1 MEEGVADERQR
12 ALRFGRGL
20 VDRAAFLAVYLLTGF
35 AAASHGHHSGA
46 DGEPIRIDGVVTEV
60 RMINPHARILVEVAD
75 ENGSVVVWQVVAAP
89 PVELRN
95 LGWTTET
102 LPVGA
107 RVRITGRPAGLG
119 DRVVDLDLVE
129 FADGRVLAA
138 SLPLRLQP
146 GF

>member
-1 MEEGVADERQR
+1 MNRAALR
-12 ALRFGRGL
+12 ALCVLTSFSA
-20 VDRAAFLAVYLLTGF
+20 AAF
-35 AAASHGHHSGA
+35 GHHSGA
-46 DGEPIRIDGVVTEV
+46 DGEPIRLDGVVTEV
-60 RMINPHARILVEVAD
+60 RMINPHAQILVAVAD
-75 ENGSVVVWQVVAAP
+75 EAGKVSTWRVVAAP

-95 LGWTTET
+95 LGWTAET
-102 LPVGA
+102 LPVGV

-129 FADGRVLAA
+129 FEDGRVLAA